1 MAKLNCRRKGCRDV
15 WNAFLVA
22 VAHFAG
28 FLELPII
35 HPTHEV
41 PNRLVPFSK
50 AVNCK
55 DRDQWVHFYE
65 DDFHFERLWDDPTR
79 WLDTLKRFR
88 GVILPDFSVYR
99 DMPLIVQLY
108 NIYRSRAI
116 GCWLQAN
123 GVKVICNLRWG
134 DRRTHRFCCD
144 GAPKC
149 CVIAVG
155 THGTLKD
162 RDDRRCFAEG
172 LATVVAR
179 LQPTAI
185 VVYGDAPDSIFR
197 EYREMGIEV
206 VPFASDVARAHG
218 RAE

>member
-1 MAKLNCRRKGCRDV
+1 L
-15 WNAFLVA
+15 
-22 VAHFAG
+22 
-28 FLELPII
+28 
-35 HPTHEV
+35 
-41 PNRLVPFSK
+41 
-50 AVNCK
+50 
-55 DRDQWVHFYE
+55 
-65 DDFHFERLWDDPTR
+65 
-79 WLDTLKRFR
+79 
-88 GVILPDFSVYR
+88 
-99 DMPLIVQLY
+99 
-108 NIYRSRAI
+108 
-116 GCWLQAN
+116 
-123 GVKVICNLRWG
+123 
-134 DRRTHRFCCD
+134 CCD

>member
-28 FLELPII
+28 LLELPVI
-35 HPTHEV
+35 HPIHEV
-41 PNRLVPFSK
+41 PNRLVAFSK
-50 AVNCK
+50 AVNCD
-55 DRDQWVHFYE
+55 DRDRWVHFYE
-65 DDFHFERLWDDPTR
+65 DDFHFERLWDDPMR
-79 WLDTLKRFR
+79 WLDFLK
-88 GVILPDFSVYR
+88 GFSVYR

-134 DRRTHRFCCD
+134 DRRTHRLCCD
-144 GAPKC
+144 GAPRC
-149 CVIAVG
+149 CVVAVG
-155 THGTLKD
+155 TLGTLRD
-162 RDDRRCFAEG
+162 RDDRHCFTEG
-172 LATVVAR
+172 LSAVVTR
-179 LQPTAI
+179 LQPTTI
-185 VVYGDAPDSIFR
+185 VVYGDAPESIFGR
-197 EYREMGIEV
+197 YQEMGIRV

>member
-50 AVNCK
+50 AINCE
-55 DRDQWVHFYE
+55 DRNQWVHFYE
-65 DDFHFERLWDDPTR
+65 DDFHFERLWDDPAR
-79 WLDTLKRFR
+79 WLDTLKGFR

-116 GCWLQAN
+116 GCWLQVN

-134 DRRTHRFCCD
+134 DRRTHRLCCD
-144 GAPKC
+144 GAPRC

-162 RDDRRCFAEG
+162 CEDRRCFVEG
-172 LATVVAR
+172 LATVVAL

-197 EYREMGIEV
+197 AYRETGIEV

>member
-1 MAKLNCRRKGCRDV
+1 MR
-15 WNAFLVA
+15 W
-22 VAHFAG
+22 
-28 FLELPII
+28 LEL
-35 HPTHEV
+35 
-41 PNRLVPFSK
+41 
-50 AVNCK
+50 
-55 DRDQWVHFYE
+55 
-65 DDFHFERLWDDPTR
+65 
-79 WLDTLKRFR
+79 LKSFR
-88 GVILPDFSVYR
+88 GVILPDYSVYR

-123 GVKVICNLRWG
+123 EVKVICNLRWG
-134 DRRTHRFCCD
+134 DRRTHRLCCD
-144 GAPKC
+144 GAPRC

-162 RDDRRCFAEG
+162 RDSRRRFAEG
-172 LATVVAR
+172 LSAVVAR

-185 VVYGDAPDSIFR
+185 VVYGDAPESIFGGC
-197 EYREMGIEV
+197 REMGIRI

>member
-28 FLELPII
+28 FLEFPVIR
-35 HPTHEV
+35 PTHEV
-41 PNRLVPFSK
+41 PNRLIPFSK

-65 DDFHFERLWDDPTR
+65 DDFHFERLWDDPAR
-79 WLDTLKRFR
+79 WLDTLKGFR

-116 GCWLQAN
+116 GCWLQMN
-123 GVKVICNLRWG
+123 EVKVICNLRWG
-134 DRRTHRFCCD
+134 DRRTHRLCCD
-144 GAPKC
+144 GAPRC

-162 RDDRRCFAEG
+162 CEDRRCFVEG
-172 LATVVAR
+172 LATVVAL

-197 EYREMGIEV
+197 AYRETGIEV